1 MDIKTLI
8 PLDWQNQRVITS
20 AQLAKVYGTTP
31 ARIKDNFHHAKKNFI
46 EGEHYFKLSGE
57 ELKEFKE
64 SASEVLFSYRQA
76 DPSSFIKATSNLML
90 WTHKGCVRH
99 CKMLNTPEAWKMFD
113 ELERVYFGVLNGELA
128 EQTDDEPVDRT
139 EISEILKRLAKLE
152 AELDGTTEAYDAII
166 KEMQKNLS
174 PAERAATL
182 VALSLLMTPSPERQK
197 IILTAANL
205 IAGKNIF

>member
-76 DPSSFIKATSNLML
+76 DPSSFIKATSTLML